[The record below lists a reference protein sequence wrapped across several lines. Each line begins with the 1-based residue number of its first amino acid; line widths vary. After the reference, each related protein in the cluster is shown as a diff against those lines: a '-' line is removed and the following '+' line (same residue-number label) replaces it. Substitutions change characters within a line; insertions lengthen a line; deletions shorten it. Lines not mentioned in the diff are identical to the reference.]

1 MVKYLKEAFWASPH
15 MPGLGQVPVNALAV
29 AAFGIFGFAES
40 WIWLV
45 GLGLETAY
53 LYACFTSERFR
64 RLVDAKELV
73 LESAEATKKKTE
85 LVASLTPP
93 RRDRLRRLEAR
104 CGRILQSYPQS
115 NVDSAIAEANE
126 VTLKQIAA
134 FYLRLLLV
142 EPNLAELEAETTEP
156 SLRKQIQT
164 LESALKETTLSESG
178 RESKAATLHI
188 LETRLANRSRGGAVM
203 VQVRSDLHGLEAKDE
218 VALHTAM
225 LP

>member
-1 MVKYLKEAFWASPH
+1 
-15 MPGLGQVPVNALAV
+15 MPGLGRVPVNALAV

-45 GLGLETAY
+45 GLVLETAD
-53 LYACFTSERFR
+53 LYACSTSERFR

-104 CGRILQSYPQS
+104 CGRILQSYRQT

-142 EPNLAELEAETTEP
+142 EQNLAELEPETTEP
-156 SLRKQIQT
+156 SIPKQIQT
-164 LESALKETTLSESG
+164 LDSAVKDTTLTQPG
-178 RESKAATLHI
+178 RDSHAVTLHV
-188 LETRLANRSRGGAVM
+188 LE
-203 VQVRSDLHGLEAKDE
+203 
-218 VALHTAM
+218 
-225 LP
+225 